1 MEKSEALKNLRKSLK
16 LQTDAEFNRLLDIQH
31 RFDFVDEKEW
41 DEAERLAEEQNQYW
55 ILEEMA
61 ELCLSIQ
68 VTGSM
73 KDYYAKLLC
82 VDSKGGLYICEEN
95 DAKTQRWIR
104 FSDVHGSYYEIA
116 IIEEMEKHLK

>member
-16 LQTDAEFNRLLDIQH
+16 LQTAAEFNRLLDIQH